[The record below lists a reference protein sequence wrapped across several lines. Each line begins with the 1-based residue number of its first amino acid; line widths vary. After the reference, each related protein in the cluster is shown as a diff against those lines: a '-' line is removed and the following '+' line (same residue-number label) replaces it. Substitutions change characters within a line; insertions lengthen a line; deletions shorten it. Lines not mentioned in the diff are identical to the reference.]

1 MPKIDRRSLIEFFK
15 IESEEHFEIILNG
28 LETLGMDNENWSVID
43 EIFRS
48 AHTIKGSSA
57 MVGFENTSKV
67 AHKLENIFEI
77 LRTGSK
83 RATPKFVGR
92 ILNVVEDIANT
103 SKTFR

>member
-48 AHTIKGSSA
+48 AHTIKGLLLWWA
-57 MVGFENTSKV
+57 LKILLRWPTSLK
-67 AHKLENIFEI
+67 IF
-77 LRTGSK
+77 
-83 RATPKFVGR
+83 
-92 ILNVVEDIANT
+92 
-103 SKTFR
+103 